1 MRKYHARFH
10 AVALV
15 HASKG
20 FQMKARSPIL
30 LVGICLIVIFATLS
44 IGSLCLGFSDVS
56 CGDIFLSL
64 LGLSDNQTA
73 NLLVWEIRLPRLFAG
88 ILTGA
93 SLALAG
99 AGMQSL
105 FRNPLADPSIT
116 GVSSG
121 SALGAVLAITFF
133 SSIFALEIF
142 ALIFGVA
149 SAILVCLIGRIDSR
163 VSALSTLL
171 GGIAVNAFCGAI
183 VGFFMYTVR
192 DAGMRGFVFWS
203 LGSLDRCGW
212 SELAF
217 SYAISIPAWIYI
229 FMSAR
234 KMNVLL
240 LGEENAYHC
249 GVDVERVRIGVIG
262 ASAVMTASCVSICGV
277 IGFVGLVVP
286 HILRMIIG
294 PDNTKLLPLS
304 ALGGAVLVIF
314 ADVVARA
321 FSHTDPIPIGV
332 VTALIGAPFFAML
345 LRRKGGGNA

>member
-1 MRKYHARFH
+1 
-10 AVALV
+10 
-15 HASKG
+15 
-20 FQMKARSPIL
+20 MKARSPVL
-30 LVGICLIVIFATLS
+30 LVGVCLIIVFVALS
-44 IGSLCLGFSDVS
+44 LSSLCLGFSDVS
-56 CGDIFLSL
+56 CGDIFSSLFLS
-64 LGLSDNQTA
+64 SKNETA
-73 NLLVWEIRLPRLFAG
+73 NLLVWEIRLPRLLAG
-88 ILTGA
+88 ILTGV
-93 SLALAG
+93 SLSIAG
-99 AGMQSL
+99 ASMQSL

-121 SALGAVLAITFF
+121 SALGAVVAITFF

-142 ALIFGVA
+142 ALIFGVV
-149 SAILVCLIGRIDSR
+149 SAIIVCLIGRIDSK

-212 SELAF
+212 NELMF

-249 GVDVERVRIGVIG
+249 GVNVERVRIGIIG
-262 ASAVMTASCVSICGV
+262 ASAVMTAGCVSICGV

-294 PDNTKLLPLS
+294 PDNTKLLPMS

-314 ADVVARA
+314 ADTISRA

-332 VTALIGAPFFAML
+332 ITALIGAPFFAVL
-345 LRRKGGGNA
+345 LRTKGGNGNA

>member
-1 MRKYHARFH
+1 M
-10 AVALV
+10 
-15 HASKG
+15 
-20 FQMKARSPIL
+20 
-30 LVGICLIVIFATLS
+30 VGVCLIVIFATLS
-44 IGSLCLGFSDVS
+44 LGSLCLGFSEVS

-64 LGLSDNQTA
+64 LGSSKNETA
-73 NLLVWEIRLPRLFAG
+73 DLLVWEIRLPRLLAG
-88 ILTGA
+88 ILAGV
-93 SLALAG
+93 SLSLAG

-121 SALGAVLAITFF
+121 AALGAVVGITFF
-133 SSIFALEIF
+133 SSIFALEFF
-142 ALIFGVA
+142 ALIFGIGAVV
-149 SAILVCLIGRIDSR
+149 LVCLIGRIDSR

-212 SELAF
+212 GELCF

-249 GVDVERVRIGVIG
+249 GVDVERVRIGVIV
-262 ASAVMTASCVSICGV
+262 ASAIMTGACVSICGV

-294 PDNTKLLPLS
+294 PDNTKLLPMS

-314 ADVVARA
+314 ADVVSRA
-321 FSHTDPIPIGV
+321 FSHTDPVPIGV
-332 VTALIGAPFFAML
+332 ITALIGAPFFAIL
-345 LRRKGGGNA
+345 LRRNGGGNA

>member
-1 MRKYHARFH
+1 
-10 AVALV
+10 
-15 HASKG
+15 
-20 FQMKARSPIL
+20 MKARSPIL
-30 LVGICLIVIFATLS
+30 LVGICLIVLFVALS
-44 IGSLCLGFSDVS
+44 LGSLCLGFSEVS
-56 CGDIFLSL
+56 CGDIFSSL
-64 LGLSDNQTA
+64 FFSSTNETA
-73 NLLVWEIRLPRLFAG
+73 NLLVWEIRLPRLCAG
-88 ILTGA
+88 ILAGA
-93 SLALAG
+93 SLSLAG
-99 AGMQSL
+99 ASMQSL

-121 SALGAVLAITFF
+121 SALGAVVAITFF
-133 SSIFALEIF
+133 SSIFALEFF
-142 ALIFGVA
+142 ALIFGVGA
-149 SAILVCLIGRIDSR
+149 AIIVCLIGRIDSK

-192 DAGMRGFVFWS
+192 DAGVRGFVFWS

-212 SELAF
+212 GELAF
-217 SYAISIPAWIYI
+217 SYAISIPAWIYV
-229 FMSAR
+229 FASAR

-249 GVDVERVRIGVIG
+249 GVDVERVRIGIIG
-262 ASAVMTASCVSICGV
+262 ASAIMTAGCVSICGV

-314 ADVVARA
+314 ADLVSRS

-332 VTALIGAPFFAML
+332 ITALIGAPFFAVL
-345 LRRKGGGNA
+345 LRSKGGSNA